1 MVKHIV
7 SIWSSIRLKLW
18 LKIWLNE
25 WLEIWLRVSFEHMV
39 KHMVETMVENMI
51 KHIIKIR
58 GLPLAADQHLTAA
71 GPIGYVNPDQHLTA
85 AGRVRLVRAIFT
97 SMRRCY
103 ASECV
108 RWHASAVLIVR
119 LILRR
124 KDKHHQPVRRRRP
137 LCRRARR
144 AEPSASHRCTRPQW
158 HRRWRRRIRTPGTAP
173 ELYIERRHL
182 QSRVM
187 II

>member
-1 MVKHIV
+1 M
-7 SIWSSIRLKLW
+7 
-18 LKIWLNE
+18 
-25 WLEIWLRVSFEHMV
+25 RVSFEHMV
-39 KHMVETMVENMI
+39 KHMVETMVKNMI

-58 GLPLAADQHLTAA
+58 GLPLAAINTSPPPGVSA
-71 GPIGYVNPDQHLTA
+71 
-85 AGRVRLVRAIFT
+85 LVRAIFT

-182 QSRVM
+182 QSRV
-187 II
+187 IVI